1 MAFAL
6 LFSSAFLL
14 TAAVIFAVWFGTTE
28 PWWRHPF
35 GQSVM
40 VLTLG
45 VIVLSALG
53 LLRTVLGEDYTW
65 RDELVVLGRFLV
77 AAGIIQRLA
86 VLGRAQRNDPR

>member
-1 MAFAL
+1 MAVAL

-14 TAAVIFAVWFGTTE
+14 TAAVIFAVWFGFTE

-45 VIVLSALG
+45 IIVLSGLG
-53 LLRTVLGEDYTW
+53 LVRTIFGADYPL
-65 RDELVVLGRFLV
+65 RDELVLVGRFLV
-77 AAGIIQRLA
+77 AIGIIQRLA
-86 VLGRAQRNDPR
+86 VLGRAQHADRR